1 MKQKMS
7 LSEWSTLL
15 VLCVP
20 ILVFGVAAIG
30 CQQLTPMQH
39 WYVAGQSYVVAGN
52 TVADLYEA
60 GELNHED
67 LVKASEY
74 APVID
79 AALDQWYASILA
91 GDSPAAAIRQFNV
104 VMDEL
109 IKIQKEK

>member
-1 MKQKMS
+1 MNSKRIVMM
-7 LSEWSTLL
+7 L
-15 VLCVP
+15 VLMVMA
-20 ILVFGVAAIG
+20 VVGG

-39 WYVAGQSYVVAGN
+39 WYIAGQSYVAAGN

-79 AALDQWYASILA
+79 ATLDQWYASILA
-91 GDSPAAAIRQFNV
+91 GDSPAVAIRRFNV

-109 IKIQKEK
+109 IKIQRKE

>member
-1 MKQKMS
+1 MNSKRIVMM
-7 LSEWSTLL
+7 L
-15 VLCVP
+15 VLMVM
-20 ILVFGVAAIG
+20 VGG
-30 CQQLTPMQH
+30 CQQLTPLQY
-39 WYVAGQSYVVAGN
+39 WYIAGQSYVVAGN

-79 AALDQWYASILA
+79 AALDEWYESILA
-91 GDSPAAAIRQFNV
+91 GDSPAAAIRRFNV

>member
-1 MKQKMS
+1 MTKRIVMM
-7 LSEWSTLL
+7 L
-15 VLCVP
+15 VLMAV
-20 ILVFGVAAIG
+20 VGG
-30 CQQLTPMQH
+30 CQQLTPLQH
-39 WYVAGQSYVVAGN
+39 WYIAGQSYVAAGN

-79 AALDQWYASILA
+79 AALDQWYASVLA
-91 GDSPAAAIRQFNV
+91 GDSPAAAIRRFKV

-109 IKIQKEK
+109 IKIQRNR